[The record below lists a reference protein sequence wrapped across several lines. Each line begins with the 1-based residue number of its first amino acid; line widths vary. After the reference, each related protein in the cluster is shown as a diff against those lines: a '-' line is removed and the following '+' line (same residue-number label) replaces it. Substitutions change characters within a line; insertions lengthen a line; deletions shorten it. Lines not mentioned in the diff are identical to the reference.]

1 MFGIIESDFFSPQSQ
16 TRRIR
21 KYTTTEIREKLK
33 IDGYLIELPSTWDNH
48 GQARLVC
55 YVSDDIKYKR
65 KHIQDNINHIPS
77 ITLEVGLGRA
87 TNTTVHYYYREW
99 KNGVTGESDK
109 PSQLAQLCNM

>member
-33 IDGYLIELPSTWDNH
+33 IDGYLIEIPSTWDNH
-48 GQARLVC
+48 GQARLIC

-65 KHIQDNINHIPS
+65 KHIQDNINQTKLVDS
-77 ITLEVGLGRA
+77 KEVAEVWNLKKR
-87 TNTTVHYYYREW
+87 
-99 KNGVTGESDK
+99 
-109 PSQLAQLCNM
+109 